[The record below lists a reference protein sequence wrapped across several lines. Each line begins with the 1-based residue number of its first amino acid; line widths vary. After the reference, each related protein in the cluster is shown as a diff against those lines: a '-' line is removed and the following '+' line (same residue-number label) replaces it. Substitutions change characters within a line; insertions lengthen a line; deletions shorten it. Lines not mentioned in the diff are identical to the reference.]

1 MLQIVIKY
9 LKQLTT
15 AFIRVAITAGVRRIY
30 TLFVL
35 RESRRKET
43 RRKEST
49 NSNIF
54 SLFWM
59 QRKTGRK
66 D

>member
-1 MLQIVIKY
+1 MFSKGFELST
-9 LKQLTT
+9 LN
-15 AFIRVAITAGVRRIY
+15 FN

-54 SLFWM
+54 SFVWM
-59 QRKTGRK
+59 QRKAGRK